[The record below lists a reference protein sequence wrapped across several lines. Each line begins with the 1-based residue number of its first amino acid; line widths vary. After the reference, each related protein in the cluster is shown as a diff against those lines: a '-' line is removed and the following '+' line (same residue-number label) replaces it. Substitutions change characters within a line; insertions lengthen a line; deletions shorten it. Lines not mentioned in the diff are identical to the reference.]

1 MVDGTGD
8 GGWVGLVDGGW
19 VGVVV
24 LGEIIEWWCWVVL
37 GGWVSG
43 CVEWV
48 GAHFIR
54 TYVT

>member
-1 MVDGTGD
+1 MVGGTGD

-54 TYVT
+54 TYVM